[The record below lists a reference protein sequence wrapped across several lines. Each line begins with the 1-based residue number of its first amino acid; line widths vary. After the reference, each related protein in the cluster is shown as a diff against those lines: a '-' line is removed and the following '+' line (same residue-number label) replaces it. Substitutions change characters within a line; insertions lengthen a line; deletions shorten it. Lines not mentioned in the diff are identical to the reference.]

1 MGSKRLYGWILGII
15 IIAALIYLWRNSV
28 GEPFQV
34 SNCSIADAETP
45 AVSERFTRILA
56 SKDTDTVSQAI
67 LRVSSP
73 DPSDPND
80 RLPVK
85 FSNYI
90 SMYALARRANMTD
103 VSGARASLFNCY
115 NTLQTEMETK
125 LYDTAKRG
133 AWTASP
139 KTETC
144 KKLDLLRA
152 KYIVEY
158 AKIIKQVQDLSG
170 TEVTAEKMRDENLK
184 IQDRLTKACKESP
197 MSQACKDLASQ
208 EIPVYDLLSKYE
220 NVNVS
225 MFVNALDIS
234 DNLLTIN
241 QVYSVMD
248 CAIPNQFFSTGVGA
262 PLFWVDKNKKYSV
275 TLASCMTPLD
285 LKQKCEAPN
294 IAPQSFFDS
303 LETGA
308 TPFTASMATTT
319 PMLEIKDNEI
329 PFIDTETLRTKL
341 QTMSP
346 YYISPDI
353 LDAIMGSVQSDAAAK
368 LQTTP
373 EILANLSTVIGNIK
387 RYTNTP

>member
-15 IIAALIYLWRNSV
+15 MIAALIYLWRNSA

-80 RLPVK
+80 SLPVK

-90 SMYALARRANMTD
+90 SMYALARRANITD
-103 VSGARASLFNCY
+103 VSGARSSLFNCY

-184 IQDRLTKACKESP
+184 IQNRLTKACKVSP

-208 EIPVYDLLSKYE
+208 ELPVYDLLSKYE
-220 NVNVS
+220 NVNEN
-225 MFVNALDIS
+225 MFTNTLDIS
-234 DNLLTIN
+234 D
-241 QVYSVMD
+241 
-248 CAIPNQFFSTGVGA
+248 
-262 PLFWVDKNKKYSV
+262 
-275 TLASCMTPLD
+275 
-285 LKQKCEAPN
+285 
-294 IAPQSFFDS
+294 
-303 LETGA
+303 
-308 TPFTASMATTT
+308 
-319 PMLEIKDNEI
+319 
-329 PFIDTETLRTKL
+329 KL
-341 QTMSP
+341 
-346 YYISPDI
+346 
-353 LDAIMGSVQSDAAAK
+353 
-368 LQTTP
+368 
-373 EILANLSTVIGNIK
+373 
-387 RYTNTP
+387 